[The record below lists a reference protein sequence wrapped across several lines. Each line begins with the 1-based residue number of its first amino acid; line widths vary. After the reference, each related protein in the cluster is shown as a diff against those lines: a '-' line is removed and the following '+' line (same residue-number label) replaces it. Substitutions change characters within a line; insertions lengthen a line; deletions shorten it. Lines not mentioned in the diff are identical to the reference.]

1 MIAIGVPT
9 VVDAATI
16 VRDTMENL
24 VASLDDDNKY
34 EMIQDLI
41 APHLYGMFVTPKDI
55 DESIDRIGATIAEG
69 LNILFAGAM
78 QV

>member
-1 MIAIGVPT
+1 

-24 VASLDDDNKY
+24 LSTLETDDKY
-34 EMIQDLI
+34 EMMQELI

-69 LNILFAGAM
+69 LNLLFTKGA
-78 QV
+78 